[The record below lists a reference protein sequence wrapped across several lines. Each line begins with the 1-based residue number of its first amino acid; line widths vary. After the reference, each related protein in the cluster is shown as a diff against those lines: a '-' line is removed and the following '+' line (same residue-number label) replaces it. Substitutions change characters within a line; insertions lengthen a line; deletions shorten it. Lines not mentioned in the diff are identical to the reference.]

1 MFTAVTGLNVMTFSQ
16 EPNSAAVFTR
26 LKPWED
32 RTTKEL
38 KLMGILGSIAKKYG
52 AIKDANVIAMPPPPI
67 RGMGPSDMFSFR
79 LLQMGDANMTK
90 LAATTN
96 DFLKNLREEK
106 SLKTSFTTMRASTPT
121 LMVDVD
127 REKAKSFGVAISD
140 IFVALQSSIGYI
152 NINQFDKNGKTY
164 WVQMQSEAQFRSKP
178 EDVGK
183 GWVRSSSGK
192 LLPLSNFVR
201 VYPSSAPS
209 TIEHFNGSLSTTIM
223 GSPAAGF
230 SSGDVIK
237 RLEELGDTIL
247 PASATYDWEGLY
259 LQEKLVGSK
268 ALIIMAFAL
277 VLVYLIL
284 SALYEKWVLP
294 ISIMLAVPYGIA
306 GAYAV
311 VWVIP
316 FLNNN
321 VFFQIGLLTLIG
333 LSAKNAILVVEFA
346 EEQRR
351 DGKSVYDATMEAAR
365 LRFRPM
371 MMTSVAFLAGM
382 IPLILSSGA
391 GAASRFSI
399 GVAMFGGMMAATF
412 IERFFIPFL
421 YYWVATIR
429 ERILTKKGISH
440 E

>member
-1 MFTAVTGLNVMTFSQ
+1 
-16 EPNSAAVFTR
+16 
-26 LKPWED
+26 
-32 RTTKEL
+32 
-38 KLMGILGSIAKKYG
+38 
-52 AIKDANVIAMPPPPI
+52 
-67 RGMGPSDMFSFR
+67 
-79 LLQMGDANMTK
+79 
-90 LAATTN
+90 
-96 DFLKNLREEK
+96 
-106 SLKTSFTTMRASTPT
+106 
-121 LMVDVD
+121 
-127 REKAKSFGVAISD
+127 
-140 IFVALQSSIGYI
+140 
-152 NINQFDKNGKTY
+152 
-164 WVQMQSEAQFRSKP
+164 
-178 EDVGK
+178 
-183 GWVRSSSGK
+183 
-192 LLPLSNFVR
+192 
-201 VYPSSAPS
+201 
-209 TIEHFNGSLSTTIM
+209 M

-351 DGKSVYDATMEAAR
+351 EGKSIYDATMEAAR